1 MSDPFKDFLE
11 ELERRRTNGA
21 PQPTEA
27 SESEPDSDTPPTR
40 TRARRPG
47 GGAPSGPR
55 PTFKFGLRSLFLPI
69 LLVLVLVGGPII
81 ALLTD
86 ARWFESLGA
95 GALYWQRLQLQ
106 GGLFVAGTLAALAL
120 LNLKT
125 AAFGALSL
133 LLYVLIYTPL
143 KAKSPWAVLVG
154 AIPGAIPFMLGWV
167 AATGSFGL
175 EPGVLFAYQF
185 VWQFPHFWAIAW
197 LAYDDYAKAGYYL
210 LPNRIKD
217 RLATRMTV
225 FYALWMVLISL
236 LPAFGLAGTL
246 TTSLWAS
253 IATGVLG
260 LDVMYHAV
268 QHFRRAD
275 DASARALMFST
286 IRYLPLVQTLWV
298 VDRFIQ

>member
-1 MSDPFKDFLE
+1 MLALPRIFVGMRDLGLLLKFRLAFSVVISAVAGYL
-11 ELERRRTNGA
+11 LGA
-21 PQPTEA
+21 PEVHWTELILLTLGGFA
-27 SESEPDSDTPPTR
+27 VVGSSNAFNQVWEIDQDGLMGRTQNRPLPSGRMTQ
-40 TRARRPG
+40 TRALVW
-47 GGAPSGPR
+47 A
-55 PTFKFGLRSLFLPI
+55 FAFG
-69 LLVLVLVGGPII
+69 I
-81 ALLTD
+81 A
-86 ARWFESLGA
+86 GI
-95 GALYWQRLQLQ
+95 
-106 GGLFVAGTLAALAL
+106 AALAL

>member
-1 MSDPFKDFLE
+1 LLALPRIFVGMRDLGLLLKFRLAFSVVISAVAGYL
-11 ELERRRTNGA
+11 LGA
-21 PQPTEA
+21 PEVHWTELILLTLGGFA
-27 SESEPDSDTPPTR
+27 VVGSSNAFNQVWEIDQDGLMGRTQNRPLPSGRMTQ
-40 TRARRPG
+40 TRALVW
-47 GGAPSGPR
+47 A
-55 PTFKFGLRSLFLPI
+55 FAFG
-69 LLVLVLVGGPII
+69 I
-81 ALLTD
+81 A
-86 ARWFESLGA
+86 GI
-95 GALYWQRLQLQ
+95 
-106 GGLFVAGTLAALAL
+106 AALAL

-253 IATGVLG
+253 IATAVLG

>member
-1 MSDPFKDFLE
+1 MRDLGLLLKFRLAFSVVISAVAGYL
-11 ELERRRTNGA
+11 LGA
-21 PQPTEA
+21 PEVHWTELILLTLGGFA
-27 SESEPDSDTPPTR
+27 VVGSSNAFNQVWEIDQDGLMGRTQNRPLPSGRMTQ
-40 TRARRPG
+40 TRALVW
-47 GGAPSGPR
+47 ALA
-55 PTFKFGLRSLFLPI
+55 FG
-69 LLVLVLVGGPII
+69 I
-81 ALLTD
+81 A
-86 ARWFESLGA
+86 GI
-95 GALYWQRLQLQ
+95 
-106 GGLFVAGTLAALAL
+106 AALAL

>member
-1 MSDPFKDFLE
+1 LLALPRIFVGMRDLGLLLKFRLAFSVVISAVAGYL
-11 ELERRRTNGA
+11 LGA
-21 PQPTEA
+21 PEVHWTELILLTLGGFA
-27 SESEPDSDTPPTR
+27 VVGSSNAFNQVWDIDQDGLMGRTQNRPLPSGRMTQ
-40 TRARRPG
+40 TRALVW
-47 GGAPSGPR
+47 A
-55 PTFKFGLRSLFLPI
+55 FAFG
-69 LLVLVLVGGPII
+69 I
-81 ALLTD
+81 A
-86 ARWFESLGA
+86 GI
-95 GALYWQRLQLQ
+95 
-106 GGLFVAGTLAALAL
+106 AALAL

>member
-1 MSDPFKDFLE
+1 MRDLGLLLKFRLAFSVVISAVAGYL
-11 ELERRRTNGA
+11 LGA
-21 PQPTEA
+21 PEVLWAELVLLTLGGFAVVGSSNAFNQVWEIEQDALMGRTQNRPLPSGRMTQ
-27 SESEPDSDTPPTR
+27 
-40 TRARRPG
+40 TRALIW
-47 GGAPSGPR
+47 A
-55 PTFKFGLRSLFLPI
+55 FAFG
-69 LLVLVLVGGPII
+69 I
-81 ALLTD
+81 A
-86 ARWFESLGA
+86 GI
-95 GALYWQRLQLQ
+95 
-106 GGLFVAGTLAALAL
+106 AALAV
-120 LNLKT
+120 LNFKT
-125 AAFGALSL
+125 AGFGALSL

-197 LAYDDYAKAGYYL
+197 LAYDDYAKAGYFL
-210 LPNRIKD
+210 LPNRAKD

-225 FYALWMVLISL
+225 FYTLWMLLISL

-246 TTSLWAS
+246 STSLWAS

-268 QHFRRAD
+268 QHFRRAE

>member
-1 MSDPFKDFLE
+1 MRDLGLLLKFRLAFSVVISAVAGYL
-11 ELERRRTNGA
+11 LGA
-21 PQPTEA
+21 PEVHWTELILLTLGGFA
-27 SESEPDSDTPPTR
+27 VVGSSNAFNQVWEIDQDGLMGRTQNRPLPSGRMTQ
-40 TRARRPG
+40 TRALVW
-47 GGAPSGPR
+47 A
-55 PTFKFGLRSLFLPI
+55 FAFG
-69 LLVLVLVGGPII
+69 I
-81 ALLTD
+81 A
-86 ARWFESLGA
+86 GI
-95 GALYWQRLQLQ
+95 
-106 GGLFVAGTLAALAL
+106 AALAL

-185 VWQFPHFWAIAW
+185 VWLFPHFWAIAW

>member
-1 MSDPFKDFLE
+1 LLALPRIFVGMRDLGLLLKFRLAFSVVISAVAGYL
-11 ELERRRTNGA
+11 LGA
-21 PQPTEA
+21 PEVHWTELILLTLGGFA
-27 SESEPDSDTPPTR
+27 VVGSSNAFNQVWEIDQDGLMGRTQNRPLPSGRMTQ
-40 TRARRPG
+40 TRALVW
-47 GGAPSGPR
+47 A
-55 PTFKFGLRSLFLPI
+55 FAFG
-69 LLVLVLVGGPII
+69 I
-81 ALLTD
+81 A
-86 ARWFESLGA
+86 GI
-95 GALYWQRLQLQ
+95 
-106 GGLFVAGTLAALAL
+106 AALAL

>member
-1 MSDPFKDFLE
+1 MRDLGLLLKFRLAFSVVISAVAGYLLGTPQVQWT
-11 ELERRRTNGA
+11 ELILLTLGGFAVVGSSNAFNQVWEVEQDSLMVRTQN
-21 PQPTEA
+21 
-27 SESEPDSDTPPTR
+27 
-40 TRARRPG
+40 RPI
-47 GGAPSGPR
+47 PSGR
-55 PTFKFGLRSLFLPI
+55 MTSRRALIWAFAFG
-69 LLVLVLVGGPII
+69 I
-81 ALLTD
+81 A
-86 ARWFESLGA
+86 GI
-95 GALYWQRLQLQ
+95 
-106 GGLFVAGTLAALAL
+106 AALAT

-125 AAFGALSL
+125 AGFGALSL

-197 LAYDDYAKAGYYL
+197 LAFDDYAKAGYYL
-210 LPNRIKD
+210 LPNRTKD

-225 FYALWMVLISL
+225 FYTLWMVLVSL

-260 LDVMYHAV
+260 LDVMYH
-268 QHFRRAD
+268 
-275 DASARALMFST
+275 
-286 IRYLPLVQTLWV
+286 
-298 VDRFIQ
+298 

>member
-1 MSDPFKDFLE
+1 MRDLGLLLKFRLAFSVVISAVAGYL
-11 ELERRRTNGA
+11 LGA
-21 PQPTEA
+21 PEVHWTELILLTLGGFA
-27 SESEPDSDTPPTR
+27 VVGSSNAFNQVWEIDQDGLMGR
-40 TRARRPG
+40 TQNRPL
-47 GGAPSGPR
+47 PSGR
-55 PTFKFGLRSLFLPI
+55 MTQTQALVWAFAFG
-69 LLVLVLVGGPII
+69 I
-81 ALLTD
+81 A
-86 ARWFESLGA
+86 GI
-95 GALYWQRLQLQ
+95 
-106 GGLFVAGTLAALAL
+106 AALAL